1 MIKMYGCINFHYLQ
15 SDLLLVIQ
23 FLPLQK
29 IIKNSV
35 TVIIG
40 FICQGLT
47 KFKNNFEAPNL

>member
-1 MIKMYGCINFHYLQ
+1 MKMYGCINFHYLQ